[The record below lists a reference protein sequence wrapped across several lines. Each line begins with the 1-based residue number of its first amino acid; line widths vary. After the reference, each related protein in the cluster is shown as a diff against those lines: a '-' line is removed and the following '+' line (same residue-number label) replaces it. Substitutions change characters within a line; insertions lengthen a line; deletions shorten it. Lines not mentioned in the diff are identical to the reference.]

1 MTPFGRDPY
10 TAPHMRS
17 VRQGSLLLICLLT
30 AGVAGAADKPAVVRV
45 AVLDVDG
52 NSTSDATDIH
62 YFVQKGL
69 RLSKRDVQVTPLDD
83 VLNAGA
89 NATAIQNVA
98 FGQEALAA
106 GLQAFN
112 ASNYEEA
119 SEQLGQAVTYFE
131 QSFAFLDD
139 PDLYLEA
146 LVLQGVSL
154 ARDNAK
160 KAGLQVLT
168 KAFVVN
174 RKLEFDGYAAEK
186 ALFEK
191 ARKKAQASK
200 LTSITVATIP
210 DASRVFVDGRYRGV
224 APAFRPALPAGLHFV
239 RAERQG
245 YGRIGKRLTTNSE
258 NPDGKVEFQLK
269 AARKKAA
276 LETLLPGLRTE
287 FGGPEAG
294 QNTMRL
300 QKLLLVDYVV
310 LFRASGASKSK
321 QVEMTFY
328 NLVSGQR
335 LNEVSA
341 TVDWSARDRDAKNS
355 VIESA
360 QKLVDVDRSTQ
371 VTIIDPAIDPG
382 KTDPGET
389 DGGVVTKWWF
399 WTAIGGVVLAG
410 AAVGLALGLQP
421 DEAPAGLDKDGN
433 GALLLRF

>member
-1 MTPFGRDPY
+1 
-10 TAPHMRS
+10 MRS
-17 VRQGSLLLICLLT
+17 VRQGSLLLVCLLT
-30 AGVAGAADKPAVVRV
+30 AGVAGAADKPPVVRV

-52 NSTSDATDIH
+52 NSTSDSTDIH

-69 RLSKRDVQVTPLDD
+69 RLSKKNVQVTPLDD

-98 FGQEALAA
+98 FGLEALAA
-106 GLQAFN
+106 GREAFK

-119 SEQLGQAVTYFE
+119 SEQTGQAVTYFE
-131 QSFAFLDD
+131 QSFAFLGD
-139 PDLYLEA
+139 PDLYLDA
-146 LVLQGVSL
+146 LVLQGVAL

-160 KAGLQVLT
+160 KASLQVLT

-174 RKLEFDGYAAEK
+174 RKLDFEKYTAEK
-186 ALFEK
+186 TLFEK
-191 ARKKAQASK
+191 ARKKAQGSK
-200 LTSITVATIP
+200 PTSITVVTNP
-210 DASRVFVDGRYRGV
+210 DSSRVFVDGRYRGV
-224 APAFRPALPAGLHFV
+224 APAFRPALSAGLHFV

-245 YGRIGKRLTTNSE
+245 YGRIGKQASTNSDD
-258 NPDGKVEFQLK
+258 PDQKVEFQLK

-276 LETLLPGLRTE
+276 LESFLPELRAE
-287 FGGPEAG
+287 FGRPEAG
-294 QNTMRL
+294 QTTARL

-310 LFRASGASKSK
+310 LFRATGESNSKH
-321 QVEMTFY
+321 VEMTFY

-335 LNEVSA
+335 LNQLSA
-341 TVDWSARDRDAKNS
+341 TVDWSARDRNAKNA
-355 VIESA
+355 VIEAA
-360 QKLVDVDRSTQ
+360 QNLVDVNLSTR
-371 VTIIDPAIDPG
+371 VTIIDHAVTPARED
-382 KTDPGET
+382 